1 MSSFSTP
8 AIVLRRIDYGEYDV
22 ILTLFTLKN
31 GKISVIA
38 KSAKKSKKRFAGILE
53 LFSILDVVCSV
64 GRRKGL
70 PVLQEATLKYP
81 FFDIR
86 SSTIKTAYA
95 SYWAELINEWMESG
109 QKQIELYQLFQ
120 YVLREL
126 DACRVSEAALSILFQ
141 VKFMTLSGLSPNLR
155 QCCVCGIEIENIKE
169 TRVKF
174 DFAKGGILC
183 NGCTSKTLQ
192 KTFLSKGIIKQ
203 LLWIEKGDLVKA
215 ERVRF
220 TLDALREGL
229 EFLETFV
236 PYHVGKEPRSLKF
249 IQQIRKW
256 K

>member
-8 AIVLRRIDYGEYDV
+8 AIVLRRIDYGEYDFV
-22 ILTLFTLKN
+22 ITLFTLRK
-31 GKISVIA
+31 GKITVIA

-53 LFSILDVVCSV
+53 LFSTLDVVCNV
-64 GRRKGL
+64 GQRKGL
-70 PVLQEATLKYP
+70 PVLQEAALKYP

-86 SSTIKTAYA
+86 SSMLKTAYA

-109 QKQIELYQLFQ
+109 QQQVQLYQLFQ

-126 DACRVSEAALSILFQ
+126 DSCRVSEAALSILFQ

-155 QCCVCGIEIENIKE
+155 QCSVCCIELEKIKE
-169 TRVKF
+169 TSVRF

-183 NGCTSKTLQ
+183 DGCTSKTLQ

-215 ERVRF
+215 ARIRF
-220 TLDALREGL
+220 TSDALREGL

-236 PYHVGKEPRSLKF
+236 PYHLGKEPRSLKF
-249 IQQIRKW
+249 LQQIRKW
-256 K
+256 

>member
-8 AIVLRRIDYGEYDV
+8 AIVLRRIDYGEYDFV
-22 ILTLFTLKN
+22 ITLFTLKK

-38 KSAKKSKKRFAGILE
+38 KSAKKSKKRFGGILE
-53 LFSILDVVCSV
+53 LFSVLDVVCNV

-70 PVLQEATLKYP
+70 PVLQEAALKFP

-86 SSTIKTAYA
+86 SSTLKTAYA

-109 QKQIELYQLFQ
+109 QKQVQLYQLFQ

-126 DACRVSEAALSILFQ
+126 DSCRISEAALSILFQ
-141 VKFMTLSGLSPNLR
+141 MKFLTISGLAPNLR
-155 QCCVCGIEIENIKE
+155 QCSVCRIEVEKVKE
-169 TRVKF
+169 TRIRF

-183 NGCTSKTLQ
+183 GGCAPKTLQ
-192 KTFLSKGIIKQ
+192 KTFLSKGVIKQ
-203 LLWIEKGDLVKA
+203 LLWIEKGELVKA
-215 ERVRF
+215 VRIRF
-220 TLDALREGL
+220 TSDALREGL

-249 IQQIRKW
+249 LHQIRKW
-256 K
+256 

>member
-22 ILTLFTLKN
+22 VITLFTLSK

-53 LFSILDVVCSV
+53 LFSILDVVCNV
-64 GRRKGL
+64 GQRKGL

-86 SSTIKTAYA
+86 SSTLKTAYA
-95 SYWAELINEWMESG
+95 SYWAELINAWMENG
-109 QKQIELYQLFQ
+109 QKQVQLYQLFQ

-126 DACRVSEAALSILFQ
+126 DACRTSEAALSILFQ
-141 VKFMTLSGLSPNLR
+141 IKFMAESGLSPNLR
-155 QCCVCGIEIENIKE
+155 QCSVCGTEIEKIKE

-174 DFAKGGILC
+174 DLAKGGILC
-183 NGCTSKTLQ
+183 GGCTSKTLR
-192 KTFLSKGIIKQ
+192 KASLSKGIIKQ
-203 LLWIEKGDLVKA
+203 LLWMEEGDLVKA
-215 ERVRF
+215 VRVRF
-220 TLDALREGL
+220 TADALKEGL

-236 PYHVGKEPRSLKF
+236 PYHLGKEPRSLKF
-249 IQQIRKW
+249 LRQIRKW
-256 K
+256 

>member
-8 AIVLRRIDYGEYDV
+8 AIVLRRIDYGEYDFV
-22 ILTLFTLKN
+22 ITLFTLKK

-53 LFSILDVVCSV
+53 LFSILDVVCNV

-70 PVLQEATLKYP
+70 PVLQEAALKYP

-86 SSTIKTAYA
+86 FSTLKTAYA
-95 SYWAELINEWMESG
+95 SYWAELINEWMESD
-109 QKQIELYQLFQ
+109 QKQVQLYQLFQ

-126 DACRVSEAALSILFQ
+126 DSCRVSEAALSILFQ
-141 VKFMTLSGLSPNLR
+141 IKLMAISGLSPNLR
-155 QCCVCGIEIENIKE
+155 QCSVCRIEIEKIKE

-183 NGCTSKTLQ
+183 DECASKTLQ
-192 KTFLSKGIIKQ
+192 KPFLSKGIIKQ

-215 ERVRF
+215 VRVRF
-220 TLDALREGL
+220 SSDALREGS

-236 PYHVGKEPRSLKF
+236 PYHLGKEPRSLKF
-249 IQQIRKW
+249 LQQIRKW
-256 K
+256 